1 MFLLSDIL
9 YLIAYHL
16 VGYRRKVVR
25 RNLAAAFPER
35 DEKERLKIE
44 RRYYRHLCDLLI
56 EGLYNLFASPRSIM
70 KRYHVVNRDLV
81 NQYYEQGRTVVLMSA
96 HYNNW
101 EYMVTSLNMQLFHHG
116 IGVGKPLSNKRLE
129 PWVFRRRTRFGT
141 EVVYPDTVR
150 QVVDFYDKH
159 HVPCALM
166 MLSDQSPAHP
176 DKSYWTTFLH
186 QETAFLYGAENFAR
200 RYNYPVLYYRVDKPR
215 RGRYTVTFSLLCDNP
230 QAVPQ
235 YTVEERYIRT
245 LESDIAA
252 RPEFWLGS
260 HRRWKLTR
268 PETAVL
274 HPAAMP
280 DGPQETISHQ
290 NAQS

>member
-215 RGRYTVTFSLLCDNP
+215 RGRYTVTFSLLCDSP

-252 RPEFWLGS
+252 RPEFWLWS

-280 DGPQETISHQ
+280 DGPRKL
-290 NAQS
+290 

>member
-186 QETAFLYGAENFAR
+186 QEAAFLYGAENFAR

-252 RPEFWLGS
+252 RPEFWLWS

>member
-252 RPEFWLGS
+252 RPEFWLWS

>member
-1 MFLLSDIL
+1 
-9 YLIAYHL
+9 
-16 VGYRRKVVR
+16 
-25 RNLAAAFPER
+25 
-35 DEKERLKIE
+35 
-44 RRYYRHLCDLLI
+44 
-56 EGLYNLFASPRSIM
+56 
-70 KRYHVVNRDLV
+70 
-81 NQYYEQGRTVVLMSA
+81 
-96 HYNNW
+96 
-101 EYMVTSLNMQLFHHG
+101 MVTSLNMQLFHHG

-252 RPEFWLGS
+252 RPEFWLWS

>member
-141 EVVYPDTVR
+141 EEVYPDTVR
-150 QVVDFYDKH
+150 MF
-159 HVPCALM
+159 
-166 MLSDQSPAHP
+166 PAH
-176 DKSYWTTFLH
+176 
-186 QETAFLYGAENFAR
+186 
-200 RYNYPVLYYRVDKPR
+200 
-215 RGRYTVTFSLLCDNP
+215 
-230 QAVPQ
+230 
-235 YTVEERYIRT
+235 
-245 LESDIAA
+245 
-252 RPEFWLGS
+252 
-260 HRRWKLTR
+260 
-268 PETAVL
+268 
-274 HPAAMP
+274 
-280 DGPQETISHQ
+280 
-290 NAQS
+290 